1 MKMLFQIVC
10 GVLMLVSCNE
20 VKPPIAP
27 MVTVGLWSDPKT
39 WGTGVVPSDGAN
51 VSIPSTASIVLDQ
64 NITLGNLEI
73 LGSLEVKN
81 QDVSINAKNIMV
93 HGVFRVGSQTK
104 PFEHKAVITLN
115 ASDTLENNMGMGT
128 RGILVMGG
136 KLEFYGQSPNYAWTK
151 LSDHTPDN
159 SSSLSLIDGVNWKA
173 NDQIVVA
180 PTDFYNDGNFTKTS
194 ETQQLEIAS
203 VTGNTVALKTPLE
216 KFRWGKLQ
224 YATDIGMSLTPGT
237 LSKPDLS
244 VPSILDERAEVGNLT
259 RNIVI
264 QSADDDLW
272 KTQGFGAQVMVMDKS
287 SSVTIDGVELRRMGQ
302 SGVFGRYPIHFHN
315 LSYDSTGKDLGDAS
329 NMRVQNSSIHDSSQR
344 CVVIHGSNGV
354 SIKNNICYDIKGH
367 AMFLEDA
374 VERRNI
380 FEHNLILKIRFP
392 LKPLLKHEQKDHE
405 GGSASGFW
413 LTNPDNT
420 VRGNVVADGVSHGFW
435 LAFPTKTLGLN
446 KNVNLNG
453 INAQPSNLPF
463 GVFEDNTAHSI
474 FDNGVHIDNPPTSS
488 DIGDTAGNKYIPTIN
503 GAIDDYQEQ
512 HRLRFAL
519 ARVTVYKAG
528 TYWGAGG
535 GIWNRNSNPDFLAW
549 VSADHQGGWFAGAG
563 DRGLIARSLLIGESL
578 NNATPMTHNVPK
590 AAIASYHSTFDITKN
605 VILNFPFVENISN
618 DASGAFKTDD
628 YYITAVDKGLVRNP
642 DNKLINSSPG
652 RRVQPFLNQNWTL
665 AGALWDPH
673 GYWGPKGNYWVYD
686 NPFLTSETNCV
697 DVAPTGKN
705 GKSCAGP
712 YYGVGDYLSDFDA
725 NRYLFKAPIEVTRY
739 NSAGSSIGT
748 WTVGDGNTAPMLGNM
763 RHFAAFKNGRY
774 ALRFPGHDK
783 PKDVSLTLSNF
794 IQSDD
799 SMILGVAFDGALNAT
814 AFIGGRGAT
823 RTWDLTN
830 PQPFHSEARF
840 MAAGADLN
848 AVIND
853 PTGKTFWQDKTG
865 NMVWTKIKGGLYPTN
880 PNLDPTSDE
889 ALYHNME
896 FVVCEKSIVP
906 TKVCQN
912 PMP

>member
-1 MKMLFQIVC
+1 MKVLFIIAC
-10 GVLMLVSCNE
+10 GIIAFVSCNE
-20 VKPPIAP
+20 VKPPITP
-27 MVTVGLWSDPKT
+27 SVTAGAWSDPKT
-39 WGTGVVPSDGAN
+39 WGNGVVPSDGTN

-64 NITLGNLEI
+64 NINLGNLEI
-73 LGSLEVKN
+73 LGALEVKD

-93 HGVFRVGSQTK
+93 HGVFSIGSQIK
-104 PFEHKAVITLN
+104 PFAHKATITLN

-136 KLEFYGQSPNYAWTK
+136 KLELYGQAPNVAWTK
-151 LSDHTPDN
+151 LSDHAPDN
-159 SSSLSLIDGVNWKA
+159 SSKLNLLDAVNWKT

-194 ETQQLEIAS
+194 ETEMLEIAS
-203 VTGNTVALKTPLE
+203 VTGSTVSLKTPLE

-224 YATDIGMSLTPGT
+224 YATDLGMSLTPGT

-264 QSADDDLW
+264 QSSDDDLW
-272 KTQGFGAQVMVMDKS
+272 NLQGFGAQVMVMDKT

-302 SGVFGRYPIHFHN
+302 SGLFGRYPIHFHN
-315 LSYDSTGKDLGDAS
+315 LSYDSAGKELGDAS
-329 NMRVQNSSIHDSSQR
+329 NMRVENSSIHDSSQR
-344 CVVIHGSNGV
+344 CVVIHGSNGI

-380 FEHNLILKIRFP
+380 FDHNLILKIRFP
-392 LKPLLKHEQKDHE
+392 LKPLLKHEQKDHG

-435 LAFPTKTLGLN
+435 LAFPTKTLGMN

-453 INAQPSNLPF
+453 INARPDNLPF
-463 GVFEDNTAHSI
+463 GIFEDNTAHSI
-474 FDNGVHIDNPPTSS
+474 AENGVHLDDPPTSS
-488 DIGDTAGNKYIPTIN
+488 DIGDTEGNKYIPTIN
-503 GAIDDYQEQ
+503 GAIDDFE
-512 HRLRFAL
+512 HRLRFPL
-519 ARVTVYKAG
+519 ARVTVYKGGA
-528 TYWGAGG
+528 YWGGGG
-535 GIWNRNSNPDFLAW
+535 GIWNRNSNPDFLEW
-549 VSADHQGGWFAGAG
+549 ISADHQGGWFAGAG
-563 DRGLIARSLLIGESL
+563 DQGMIARSLLIGSSL
-578 NNATPMTHNVPK
+578 NNFTPITHDMPK

-605 VILNFPFVENISN
+605 VIMNFPFVENASN
-618 DASGAFKTDD
+618 DASGAFKTND

-652 RRVQPFLNQNWTL
+652 RRVQPFLNENWTL

-673 GYWGPKGNYWVYD
+673 GYWGTKENYWVYD
-686 NPFLTSETNCV
+686 NPFLTSETSCF
-697 DVAPTGKN
+697 DVAPAGKN
-705 GKSCAGP
+705 GKSCTGP
-712 YYGVGDYLSDFDA
+712 FYGIGDYLTDFDA
-725 NRYLFKAPIEVTRY
+725 QRYGFKAPIAVTRY

-748 WTVGDGNTAPMLGNM
+748 WTVGDGNTAPKLGNM

-783 PKDVSLTLSNF
+783 PKDVSLSLSNF
-794 IQSDD
+794 LSSDD
-799 SMILGVAFDGALNAT
+799 SMILGVAFDGTLNAA
-814 AFIGGRGAT
+814 AFIGGRAGGRDIDPT
-823 RTWDLTN
+823 
-830 PQPFHSEARF
+830 QPEANYPGQRN
-840 MAAGADLN
+840 MQAGANLN

-853 PTGKTFWQDKTG
+853 LSGKTFWQDKAG
-865 NMVWTKIKGGLYPTN
+865 NVVWVKIKGGLSPIN

-896 FVVCEKSIVP
+896 FVVCEKSAVP

-912 PMP
+912 PLPQ